1 MILSRWVCLMCL
13 VLPAMAMAQSS
24 SAQHP
29 AVQDEGHSSAVAEPT
44 EVAKLLEDVELSMAM
59 ARDGQYGRLRGRDLE
74 RLESAY
80 AHIVATLSEV
90 ESLSQLNPQKR
101 QSLALAQSQFD
112 GILKPEDSDRKI
124 CKRIASTGT
133 RLGALE
139 CLTLAER
146 RARAEASAR
155 WSRRPSGDSASRAKG
170 TPAAAE
176 SVRAVSGS
184 CVHSLRPPRGWPPR

>member
-146 RARAEASAR
+146 RARAEASR
-155 WSRRPSGDSASRAKG
+155 EMVKE
-170 TPAAAE
+170 TQ
-176 SVRAVSGS
+176 
-184 CVHSLRPPRGWPPR
+184 RGFCIPGEGNACGG